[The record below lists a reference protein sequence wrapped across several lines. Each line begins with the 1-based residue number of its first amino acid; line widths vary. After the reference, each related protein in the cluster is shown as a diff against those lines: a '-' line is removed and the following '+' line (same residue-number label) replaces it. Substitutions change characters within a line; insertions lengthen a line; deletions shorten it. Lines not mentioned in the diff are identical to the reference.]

1 MSLFDFPRI
10 HFSGNI
16 NVNVPTQNNCYFF
29 PLAFYDTKKSKAF
42 LPPRLYLPLQVYN
55 DLFDPTKN
63 PNPPPIKPPTYTDNE
78 NNYGDGTFIYIEITP
93 INTIEILRQWCMTPV
108 CQTPEAPDYEYIQFY
123 QAANNLQAYSR
134 QGMGLLPIIG
144 NCPGYWNMFGDMG
157 VSILNTTVTSVQTFS
172 NGAVNTYTKASPNIP
187 PEIIPLLN
195 ASFDL
200 DTEPGN
206 GRTSATMVETISNQS
221 IYANVFCSQVN
232 LYDSNDPSTVYLSG
246 TPFRF
251 SALIYSAWRVVNW
264 FPPMAGSGRFC
275 SSVPLSEIPDA
286 ERSYLVK
293 FFNANKIDPRPLQ
306 GVFVTFTIL
315 EVFEN
320 RYNPLFYQQ
329 NGMAQNPALSTTVG
343 SITPWYAGDM
353 RTGIMGR
360 NLISAGNSNNVFTNR
375 YMKPPNQNGPEIPV
389 GLTPAISYLNDLGNG
404 QAIFSVDM
412 GNTWPEEITQPPN
425 VHVGVPLQQGPGTVF
440 ETPTIG
446 NLLFRYQNQV
456 GQFAKIIVDPAVNS
470 RAQVFTT
477 GCIFDFVLNDPTL
490 ISNIENN
497 LIQVY
502 LEGRVDRLL
511 LQESEYMMS
520 SDQKG
525 LYGEQGDIAG
535 NGYQSYS
542 EKREPCRLRIWQ
554 KGKPV
559 TTPIQVGIAEYIV
572 PASGNDPIGLP
583 DNVTWVSMADN
594 SIAVLCDDKM
604 ELNNNAVYYFVYWN
618 QYPNNQIP
626 IFAPANYTVMDT
638 GAFVCLRV
646 HPRKDY
652 SIYIDKSNPQ
662 YTPPT
667 YDVVYEEVFK
677 LYDIVYPA
685 MALVHPFNK
694 ATWDNPYIAGLVMQ
708 RTDPKLWNNILYMP
722 RSRELSNS
730 QYQLLKAWYETFQN
744 P

>member
-10 HFSGNI
+10 HFSGDI

-29 PLAFYDTKKSKAF
+29 PLAFYDAKRSKAF

-63 PNPPPIKPPTYTDNE
+63 PNPPPVTPPAHKDDE
-78 NNYGDGTFIYIEITP
+78 NNYGDGAYIYIEIAP
-93 INTIEILRQWCMTPV
+93 INTIDILRKWCMTPV
-108 CQTPEAPDYEYIQFY
+108 CQTTTAPDYDYIQFY
-123 QAANNLQAYSR
+123 KAADNLVVR
-134 QGMGLLPIIG
+134 QGLLPIVG

-157 VSILNTTVTSVQTFS
+157 VSILNTTVRSVQTFS
-172 NGAVNTYTKASPNIP
+172 DGVVNTYTSDSSNIP
-187 PEIIPLLN
+187 PEVVPLLS

-200 DTEPGN
+200 DTVPNN

-221 IYANVFCSQVN
+221 VYANVFCSQVN
-232 LYDSNDPSTVYLSG
+232 LYDSSNPSNVYLSG

-251 SALIYSAWRVVNW
+251 SALIYAAWRVVNW
-264 FPPMAGSGRFC
+264 LPPMAGSGRFC
-275 SSVPLSEIPDA
+275 SSIPLEQITDA
-286 ERSYLVK
+286 ESSVLIK
-293 FFNANKIDPRPLQ
+293 FFNANKGYDPRPLK

-329 NGMAQNPALSTTVG
+329 NGMAQNPALCTTAG
-343 SITPWYAGDM
+343 SITPWYDGDM

-360 NLISAGNSNNVFTNR
+360 NLISAGNSNVVYNNNYTPGV
-375 YMKPPNQNGPEIPV
+375 IPI
-389 GLTPAISYLNDLGNG
+389 GLTPAICSLNNLGNG

-425 VHVGVPLQQGPGTVF
+425 VKIGMPLKKGPTTVF
-440 ETPTIG
+440 ETPVIG
-446 NLLFRYQNQV
+446 DLLFCYQSQS
-456 GQFAKIIVDPAVNS
+456 GHFAQITVNPTVNP
-470 RAQVFTT
+470 RTDVFAT
-477 GCIFDFVLNDPTL
+477 GCLFDFVLNDSTL
-490 ISNIENN
+490 INNIENN
-497 LIQVY
+497 LIEVY
-502 LEGRVDRLL
+502 LGKRLEKLL

-542 EKREPCRLRIWQ
+542 EKREPCRLRIWE

-559 TTPIQVGIAEYIV
+559 TKPIQVGIAEYIV

-583 DNVTWVSMADN
+583 NKVTWVQMADN
-594 SIAVLCDDKM
+594 SIAVLCGDEM
-604 ELNNNAVYYFVYWN
+604 ELNNNAVYYFVYDG
-618 QYPNNQIP
+618 QYKDNKIP
-626 IFAPANYTVMDT
+626 VFSPANYTVMDT

-646 HPRKDY
+646 HPQKDY
-652 SIYIDKSNPQ
+652 SRYIDKSNPD

-685 MALVHPFNK
+685 MALVHPFDK
-694 ATWDNPYIAGLVMQ
+694 ATWENSIVAGMVLQ
-708 RTDPKLWNNILYMP
+708 RTDPTLWNNILYMP

-744 P
+744 S